1 MDFPIV
7 TSPSN
12 YNRNFFRHQL
22 TSIYNMEKMEKE
34 QTIKI
39 SNTYTIDTNIG
50 IQADITGYGKTISMI
65 GLIMR
70 DEMEWDLE
78 NEYTTESFL
87 NMNAHYKITKT
98 NSFEKLNCN
107 LIIVNNS
114 IIKQWENEIKR
125 TNLRYEIIN
134 SKKKCNVF
142 GIENLDVILCVP
154 TMFNKFINENKK
166 YAWKRVIYDEP
177 DTIHIPSMSQIYFGF
192 MWLVSATPYGI
203 KNKYTTRS
211 CSFLPSLDFNSLPDI
226 FFKSL
231 IVKNDDEYVKNSW
244 KLPETTHLYYDCYQ
258 PLSQTIRGMVS
269 DRIQKMIDAGNIKGA
284 IINLGGKESDS
295 IIDLINFKFQEDL
308 TETNQK
314 IERYQNR
321 QDQEMVDEWTSK
333 KNAILKK
340 IEDFKNRYN
349 SFINSS
355 CIICYNELKD
365 PVLFPCC
372 HNIFCGKCIMKW
384 HKTNDSCPL
393 CRTKIDFSKLVYINS
408 DKDDNKKKKKKDK
421 PLTKIEQ
428 IVKIINDK
436 KKGKFIIFSEDDLTF
451 TFIRSSLCANNI
463 NCLELKGSIRTRE
476 KTLAKFK
483 NSDETISLFLN
494 SKNNGAG
501 INLQECTDIV
511 LYHTMSKS
519 VTTQIIGR
527 ANRIGRKEK
536 LFIHHLCIDNHV

>member
-7 TSPSN
+7 TIPPN
-12 YNRNFFRHQL
+12 YDRNFFKHQL
-22 TSIYNMEKMEKE
+22 TSIYNMEKMEKN
-34 QTIKI
+34 QNIKI
-39 SNTYTIDTNIG
+39 NDTYTVDTNIG
-50 IQADITGYGKTISMI
+50 IQADMTGYGKTASMI

-78 NEYTTESFL
+78 NKYMTESFMYM
-87 NMNAHYKITKT
+87 NMHYKITKT
-98 NSFEKLNCN
+98 NSFDKLNCN

-114 IIKQWENEIKR
+114 IIKQWENEIKL

-142 GIENLDVILCVP
+142 GIENVDVILCIP
-154 TMFNKFINENKK
+154 TMFNKFIIENNN

-177 DTIHIPSMSQIYFGF
+177 DTIHIPSMKQIYFGF

-203 KNKYTTRS
+203 KKKYVTRS
-211 CSFLPSLDFNSLPDI
+211 GSFLPSLDFSSLPDV

-231 IVKNDDEYVKNSW
+231 IIKNNDEYVKNSW

-258 PLSQTIRGMVS
+258 PLSQTIKGMVS
-269 DRIQKMIDAGNIKGA
+269 ERIQKMIDADNIKGA

-308 TETNQK
+308 TETKQK

-321 QDQEMVDEWTSK
+321 QDQEMVEEWTNK
-333 KNAILKK
+333 KNTILKK
-340 IEDFKNRYN
+340 IDDFKNRYD

-384 HKTNDSCPL
+384 HKTNSSCPL
-393 CRTKIDFSKLVYINS
+393 CRTKIEFSKLVYINS
-408 DKDDNKKKKKKDK
+408 GKNENKNKKKDK
-421 PLTKIEQ
+421 PLPKIEQ

-451 TFIRSSLCANNI
+451 SFIRSSLSANNI
-463 NCLELKGSIRTRE
+463 NCLELKGSISTRE
-476 KTLAKFK
+476 KTLVKFK
-483 NSDETISLFLN
+483 KSKDTISLFLN

-501 INLQECTDIV
+501 INLQECTDII
-511 LYHTMSKS
+511 LYHTMSKT

-527 ANRIGRKEK
+527 ANRIGRKDK
-536 LFIHHLCIDNHV
+536 LYIHHLCIDNRV